1 MAFFWRKKNKKDPE
15 QELDQEQQAPESG
28 EEPAEASEPDLP
40 SEETDQVPP
49 VEALDQAEPPQ
60 EKAPPPEEDQ
70 PQEHAEEPEPQP
82 EPEETGEPEEPR
94 EEEKPRRGLWGR
106 RGGRRKEETPP
117 PEEPQ
122 AQAEPEEEQPE
133 PSEEPEPEPGPQDAA
148 EPEPEL
154 PAGEEEPKRGLW
166 GRLGARLKK
175 TRDKI
180 GGSIDRITLGKKIDD
195 DLLDEL
201 EEVLVTADLG
211 VQTSLKLIEQLRG
224 QVARKELKDA
234 EALKKALQQGISQV
248 LTQVAEPPS
257 RDNNPHVIMVVGVNG
272 VGKTTTIGKLAHRFQ
287 SEGRSVLLGAGD
299 TFRAAAS
306 EQLTLW
312 AERAGCDVVG
322 GQEGAD
328 PSAVAFD
335 AVEAALSRGRDLVL
349 VDTAGRLHTKVNL
362 MEELKKIHRVLGKKL
377 PGAPH
382 EVLLV
387 LDATTG
393 QNALQQAKLFNQAV
407 PLTGLALTKLD
418 GTAKGGVVVAIA
430 GELGLPICF
439 AGLGEGMEDL
449 KPFDPEDF
457 ARAIF

>member
-1 MAFFWRKKNKKDPE
+1 MVETAEEPK
-15 QELDQEQQAPESG
+15 AESG
-28 EEPAEASEPDLP
+28 E
-40 SEETDQVPP
+40 P
-49 VEALDQAEPPQ
+49 VEEPP
-60 EKAPPPEEDQ
+60 A
-70 PQEHAEEPEPQP
+70 A
-82 EPEETGEPEEPR
+82 
-94 EEEKPRRGLWGR
+94 
-106 RGGRRKEETPP
+106 
-117 PEEPQ
+117 
-122 AQAEPEEEQPE
+122 
-133 PSEEPEPEPGPQDAA
+133 SEPEPEPEPELEPEA
-148 EPEPEL
+148 EPEPE
-154 PAGEEEPKRGLW
+154 PEPEPEEPKRGLW

-195 DLLDEL
+195 DLLDDL

-234 EALKKALQQGISQV
+234 EALKKALGQGIAGV
-248 LTQVAEPPS
+248 LSEVAEVPS

-272 VGKTTTIGKLAHRFQ
+272 VGKTTTIGKLAHRFKQ
-287 SEGRSVLLGAGD
+287 EGRSVLLGAGD

-312 AERAGCDVVG
+312 AERVGCDIVG

-349 VDTAGRLHTKVNL
+349 IDTAGRLHTKVNL

-377 PGAPH
+377 DGAPH

-393 QNALQQAKLFNQAV
+393 QNALQQAKLFNQTV

-418 GTAKGGVVVAIA
+418 GTAKGGVVVAIS

-449 KPFDPEDF
+449 KPFDAKEF
-457 ARAIF
+457 AEAIF

>member
-1 MAFFWRKKNKKDPE
+1 MAFWRKKNKK
-15 QELDQEQQAPESG
+15 
-28 EEPAEASEPDLP
+28 
-40 SEETDQVPP
+40 
-49 VEALDQAEPPQ
+49 
-60 EKAPPPEEDQ
+60 EKDPPEEA
-70 PQEHAEEPEPQP
+70 PQSVEAQEEAAPEGEGGETEPAPEPEAQATVLEEARPEPEPSAEPEPLP
-82 EPEETGEPEEPR
+82 EPEPAP
-94 EEEKPRRGLWGR
+94 
-106 RGGRRKEETPP
+106 
-117 PEEPQ
+117 
-122 AQAEPEEEQPE
+122 
-133 PSEEPEPEPGPQDAA
+133 EPEPET
-148 EPEPEL
+148 EPEPLSGDEQ
-154 PAGEEEPKRGLW
+154 EPRQGLW

-234 EALKKALQQGISQV
+234 EALKKALASGIAEV
-248 LTQVAEPPS
+248 LSEVAEAPS
-257 RDNNPHVIMVVGVNG
+257 RDNAPHVIMVVGVNG
-272 VGKTTTIGKLAHRFQ
+272 VGKTTTIGKLAHRFKG
-287 SEGRSVLLGAGD
+287 EGRSVLLGAGD

-312 AERAGCDVVG
+312 AQKAGCDVVG

-335 AVEAALSRGRDLVL
+335 AVEAALNRGRDLVI

-377 PGAPH
+377 EGAPH

-407 PLTGLALTKLD
+407 PLTGLVLTKLD

-449 KPFDPEDF
+449 KPFDPAEF
-457 ARAIF
+457 AEAIF